1 MLFLLRFFFDL
12 TFMKKLTLLVLIF
25 LKLSFVSAQEI
36 KYIHKS
42 DINDSV
48 AFAKTY
54 SINDSLSYYYVKPKP
69 FSYIKHSLQDLY
81 LTPKVIFKKESI
93 VPALGVTAST
103 ALLIAY
109 DEKIYE
115 AVRQFSRYINLSP
128 ENNAK
133 NISPIEGLP
142 FFVPTDLSSGLYYI
156 GDGITE
162 IAVNSGFYIY
172 SLITKDPRA
181 RQTASQLS
189 EGMIVTGIY
198 VQIFK
203 HLTGRTTANASG
215 GKDIWRPF
223 PSWKEYYSSVP
234 KYDAFYSGHLTTAMM
249 TTTVIALNYPEKK
262 FVKPLCYTLMG
273 LCGFQM
279 INNGVHW
286 AGDYPM
292 AIAMGYVIGKIA
304 VNRGRYQ
311 IIDNS
316 KNEIFENSGIVKPE
330 YNFKPAYLGYG
341 ASGFRFT
348 VNF

>member
-1 MLFLLRFFFDL
+1 
-12 TFMKKLTLLVLIF
+12 MKKLLLSVLLFIQF
-25 LKLSFVSAQEI
+25 CFVSAQEI
-36 KYIHKS
+36 KYINKS
-42 DINDSV
+42 EINNSL
-48 AFAKTY
+48 ANAKIY
-54 SINDSLSYYYVKPKP
+54 SFNDSLSYYFVKPKP

-93 VPALGVTAST
+93 VPVVGVTAST
-103 ALLIAY
+103 LLLIAY
-109 DEKIYE
+109 DEKITQ
-115 AVRQFSRYINLSP
+115 AVQQFSRYINLSP

-133 NISPIEGLP
+133 NISPVDGMP

-172 SLITKDPRA
+172 SLFTKDPRA

-189 EGMIVTGIY
+189 EGMIATGIY

-203 HLTGRTTANASG
+203 HLTGRTTARASG

-249 TTTVIALNYPEKK
+249 TTTVIAMNYPEKK
-262 FVKPLCYTLMG
+262 FVKPLGYTLIG

-292 AIAMGYVIGKIA
+292 AIAMGYVIAKIA

-311 IIDNS
+311 IIDDT
-316 KNEIFENSGIVKPE
+316 KEKLIENSGIVRPE
-330 YNFKPAYLGYG
+330 YKFKPSYLGYG